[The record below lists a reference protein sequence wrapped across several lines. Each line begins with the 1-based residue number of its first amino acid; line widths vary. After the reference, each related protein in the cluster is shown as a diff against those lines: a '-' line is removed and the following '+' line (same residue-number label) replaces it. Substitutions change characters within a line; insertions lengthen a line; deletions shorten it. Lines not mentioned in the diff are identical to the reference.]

1 MNSEIYNR
9 IKKEYEEDFTKAA
22 NEGKPLTISE
32 SMYIGMKYLDEKE
45 TEPWMCDKFVELL
58 SELENDNEPELV
70 QAVLQAVRE
79 VKRMADE

>member
-22 NEGKPLTISE
+22 NEGKPLTVSE
-32 SMYIGMKYLDEKE
+32 NMYIGMKYLDEKE

>member
-9 IKKEYEEDFTKAA
+9 IKKEYEEDFMKAA
-22 NEGKPLTISE
+22 NAGKPLTVSE
-32 SMYIGMKYLDEKE
+32 NMYIGMKYLDEKE

>member
-32 SMYIGMKYLDEKE
+32 NMYIGMKYLDEKE

>member
-32 SMYIGMKYLDEKE
+32 NMYIGMKYLDEKE

-79 VKRMADE
+79 VKRMTDE

>member
-1 MNSEIYNR
+1 MNSAIYNR
-9 IKKEYEEDFTKAA
+9 IKKEYEEDFMKAA
-22 NEGKPLTISE
+22 NAGKPLTVSE
-32 SMYIGMKYLDEKE
+32 NMYIGMKYLDEKE

>member
-9 IKKEYEEDFTKAA
+9 IKKEYEEDFMKAA
-22 NEGKPLTISE
+22 NNGNPLTISE
-32 SMYIGMKYLDEKE
+32 NMYIGMKYLDEKE

-79 VKRMADE
+79 VKRMTDE